1 MASTIVWGAAGG
13 IGRALVEA
21 LTEAGHVVVAIS
33 RHPETLSTLTPYAV
47 YGDVTRP
54 ESVAEAIRQ
63 AEPHAPFEAFFYAVG
78 DIASLRAAEMSFA
91 DWRRIIDANLTGAF
105 LCVQATLPYLAANA
119 PLFFLGAIH
128 ERLRLPGLG
137 AYAAAKAGLE
147 AFADVLRKEIRR
159 PVTVVR
165 PGAVATPLWNKV
177 PFRLPPN
184 ARSPREVA
192 QAILQAWAEGRDGSL
207 DL

>member
-1 MASTIVWGAAGG
+1 MANAIVWGASGG
-13 IGRALVEA
+13 IGRAIVEA
-21 LTEAGHVVVAIS
+21 LTTAGHVVVAVS
-33 RHPETLSTLTPYAV
+33 RRPDELSTLTPYTV

-54 ESVAEAIRQ
+54 ESVAEAVRLAQ
-63 AEPHAPFEAFFYAVG
+63 PHAPFEAFFYAAG
-78 DIASLRAAEMSFA
+78 DIASVRAADMSLE
-91 DWRRIIDANLTGAF
+91 DWRRILDANLTGAF
-105 LCVQATLPYLAANA
+105 LCIQATLPYLAANA
-119 PLFFLGAIH
+119 HLFFLGAIH

-147 AFADVLRKEIRR
+147 AFADALRKEIRR

-184 ARSPREVA
+184 ARSPQEIA
-192 QAILQAWAEGRDGSL
+192 EAILQAWAEGRDGNL